1 MPDDAPERQVANLK
15 LSLGVFRAD
24 ILSAFTELMV
34 EINALQ
40 KVLVE
45 AEIVTQENLDKIRT
59 ETRVKSSQVVREHFH
74 DVIDR
79 IQKIE

>member
-1 MPDDAPERQVANLK
+1 MSDELTDLK

-24 ILSAFTELMV
+24 LLSAFTELMV

-45 AEIVTQENLDKIRT
+45 AEVVSQENLDKART

-74 DVIDR
+74 DVIAR